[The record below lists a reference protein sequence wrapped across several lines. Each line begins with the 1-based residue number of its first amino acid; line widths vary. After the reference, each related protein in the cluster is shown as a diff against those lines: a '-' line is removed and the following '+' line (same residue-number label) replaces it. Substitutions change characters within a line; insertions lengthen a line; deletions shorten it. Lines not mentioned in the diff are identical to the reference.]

1 MAVIL
6 FSTNV
11 SHLIHLS
18 VFSTVSMLNN
28 RFSTHLTT
36 WLLCWELGRGATARA
51 QSIGK
56 IAISGAFCLVWLY
69 NVFHS
74 ICNISKVILWS
85 LGKKKQQLHEEK
97 IYLTQQLERIG
108 FSPDCDGEVMP
119 TGRGVVNLQGN
130 KKKRQLR
137 SHQAEA
143 KPQQRI
149 SQLLTIQT
157 AALRPERW
165 LSG

>member
-1 MAVIL
+1 MDSIEEERLYKMRQDKNANKTSTHKKKTGVKWDMAVIL

-18 VFSTVSMLNN
+18 IFSTVSMLNN

-56 IAISGAFCLVWLY
+56 IAISGAFYLVWLY

-85 LGKKKQQLHEEK
+85 LGEKK
-97 IYLTQQLERIG
+97 
-108 FSPDCDGEVMP
+108 P
-119 TGRGVVNLQGN
+119 TISWG
-130 KKKRQLR
+130 KDS
-137 SHQAEA
+137 SHTVAG
-143 KPQQRI
+143 KNWFF
-149 SQLLTIQT
+149 T
-157 AALRPERW
+157 W
-165 LSG
+165 LWWGSNTHWSRCG